1 MADSRNKFAQPDED
15 TPFGRHLK
23 EVTRYL
29 NIGIPSF
36 TGTYTASLLEEECW
50 MIRVQVP
57 GRTLTPVTEPI
68 EFSFDAPTW
77 SLGKSMAAHIA
88 MGCIDKVY
96 HKDLKDIIYQI
107 CGRRDEQWEMISTRR
122 DKSIA
127 AFIQELNQHIRR
139 QENQMCASMI
149 DLKKAMTRITE
160 LEEELKSTRDGYEEE
175 MTILVEKNDDLTRKL
190 GVFMGDPAPGGE
202 DDEPKEIRSEDYI
215 IIDDTDSDPDGSD
228 DDYEDEA
235 GADTMESSTDQYF

>member
-1 MADSRNKFAQPDED
+1 M
-15 TPFGRHLK
+15 K
-23 EVTRYL
+23 EATRYL

-36 TGTYTASLLEEECW
+36 IGTYNATLPEEERW

-57 GRTLTPVTEPI
+57 GRTFTLITKPI

-88 MGCIDKVY
+88 MGHIGQVY
-96 HKDLKDIIYQI
+96 HKDLKDTIYQI
-107 CGRRDEQWEMISTRR
+107 CGRRDEQWEIVSTKKGR
-122 DKSIA
+122 SIA

-139 QENQMCASMI
+139 QENQMCTGMI

-175 MTILVEKNDDLTRKL
+175 IATLLEKNDDLIKKI

-202 DDEPKEIRSEDYI
+202 GDDSTCPENYI
-215 IIDDTDSDPDGSD
+215 IIDDTDSDPDDSD
-228 DDYEDEA
+228 DEFEDEA
-235 GADTMESSTDQYF
+235 GADIMESSTDQNF

>member
-1 MADSRNKFAQPDED
+1 MADARNKFAQPDED

-36 TGTYTASLLEEECW
+36 TGTYIATLLEEERW
-50 MIRVQVP
+50 MIQVQVP
-57 GRTLTPVTEPI
+57 GRMFMPVTEPI

-77 SLGKSMAAHIA
+77 SLGKSMAAHIT
-88 MGCIDKVY
+88 MGRIGEVY
-96 HKDLKDIIYQI
+96 HKDLKDTIYQI
-107 CGRRDEQWEMISTRR
+107 CGRRDEQWEMISTRKDR
-122 DKSIA
+122 SIA
-127 AFIQELNQHIRR
+127 TFIQELNQHIRR
-139 QENQMCASMI
+139 QENQMCVCMM
-149 DLKKAMTRITE
+149 DLKKAMTKITE

-202 DDEPKEIRSEDYI
+202 DDDSTCPENYI
-215 IIDDTDSDPDGSD
+215 IIDDTDSDPNDSD
-228 DDYEDEA
+228 DDYVDEA
-235 GADTMESSTDQYF
+235 GADIMESSTDQTF

>member
-1 MADSRNKFAQPDED
+1 MADPRNKFAQPDED

-36 TGTYTASLLEEECW
+36 TGTYNATLLEEERW

-57 GRTLTPVTEPI
+57 GRTFMPVTEPI

-77 SLGKSMAAHIA
+77 SVGKSMAAHIA
-88 MGCIDKVY
+88 MGRIGEVY
-96 HKDLKDIIYQI
+96 RKDLKDTIYQI
-107 CGRRDEQWEMISTRR
+107 CGHRDEQWEIVSTKK
-122 DKSIA
+122 DMSIA
-127 AFIQELNQHIRR
+127 AFIQELNQHIRC
-139 QENQMCASMI
+139 QENQMCADMI
-149 DLKKAMTRITE
+149 DLKKAMTRITK

-175 MTILVEKNDDLTRKL
+175 IATLLEKNDDLVKKI

-202 DDEPKEIRSEDYI
+202 DDDCACQDNYI
-215 IIDDTDSDPDGSD
+215 IIDDTDSDPSEEDFV
-228 DDYEDEA
+228 DEA
-235 GADTMESSTDQYF
+235 GADIMESSTDQNF